1 MIGVS
6 QEFTHVATPEE
17 NAHIKAYHGIIKK
30 EIFTRLDYRTFGQIE
45 RILKRYVVFY
55 NNERLHGLLGRITP
69 MDKWNA
75 DKQPILFRK
84 YTASINL

>member
-6 QEFTHVATPEE
+6 QEFTHVATPEG
-17 NAHIKAYHGIIKK
+17 NAHIEAYHGILKK

-69 MDKWNA
+69 MDKWNV

-84 YTASINL
+84 YTA